1 MTYKTIEVPVT
12 MDLEPWS
19 DQELQEEMEHR
30 GYYMAG
36 SPGEDFLREDYDLL
50 LELIDRQPFSWE
62 LNRVREKLHAA
73 RHG

>member
-1 MTYKTIEVPVT
+1 MTYKTVETEVEVCL
-12 MDLEPWS
+12 DEWS
-19 DQELQEEMEHR
+19 DRELKEEMEHR
-30 GYYMAG
+30 GYYMAK
-36 SPGEDFLREDYDLL
+36 SPNEDFLREDYDLL